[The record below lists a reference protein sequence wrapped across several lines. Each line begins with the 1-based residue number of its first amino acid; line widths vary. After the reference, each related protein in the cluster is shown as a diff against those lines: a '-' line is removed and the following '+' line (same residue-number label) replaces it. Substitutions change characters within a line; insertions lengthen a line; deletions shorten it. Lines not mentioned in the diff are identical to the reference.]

1 MAMEFILRVAGGAPA
16 DQTAKF
22 LTRAEAAGFTGVGFP
37 DTQLIMRDVY
47 VVMAL
52 GAGSTS
58 KLKLYTAVT
67 NPVTRHV
74 SVLASLVQTV
84 EELAPGRVEIIIGS
98 GYSAVRTIGQGAATL
113 RQMRECVINL
123 RRLLAGERV
132 DLDGFEAH
140 LPYASGRHIPILLA
154 ATGPRTIELAGE
166 VADGALLAVGLHP
179 TMLDRAWQMLVA
191 GAEKAGRDPGSLENI
206 YVARTHVA
214 EDMGTAREMARPI
227 CVQWAIEP
235 YRVRWLREAGLEIPD
250 LELPPELQHLYPDIP
265 HAENWEEARRLT
277 SFMPDQMVADICEVT
292 GLYGTPD
299 YITKRLGE
307 LEKGGVKRLLVQ
319 TLDSY
324 DLPESTLTAFESKV
338 FPMLRG

>member
-16 DQTAKF
+16 DQTAEF
-22 LTRAEAAGFTGVGFP
+22 LGRAEAAGFTGVGFP

-47 VVMAL
+47 VMMAL
-52 GAGSTS
+52 GARSTS
-58 KLKLYTAVT
+58 NLKLYTAVT

-84 EELAPGRVEIIIGS
+84 EELAPGRVEIIVGS
-98 GYSAVRTIGQGAATL
+98 GYSAVRTIGQRAATL
-113 RQMRECVINL
+113 REMRECVVNL

-140 LPYASGRHIPILLA
+140 LPYASGRHIPILMA

-179 TMLDRAWQMLVA
+179 AMIDRAEQMLAV
-191 GAEKAGRDPGSLENI
+191 GAEKAGRDPGSLETI

-214 EDMGTAREMARPI
+214 DDMKIAEEMARPI

-235 YRVRWLREAGLEIPD
+235 YRVRWLREAGLEIPEI
-250 LELPPELQHLYPDIP
+250 ELPAELKHLYPDIP
-265 HAENWEEARRLT
+265 HAENWEEACRLT
-277 SFMPDQMVADICEVT
+277 SFMPDQMVADICEVS
-292 GLYGTPD
+292 GLYGTTD
-299 YITKRLGE
+299 YIATRLDE
-307 LEKGGVKRLLVQ
+307 LEKRGVKRLLVQ

-324 DLPESTLTAFESKV
+324 ELPESTLTAFQQHI
-338 FPMLRG
+338 FPRLSG